1 MARFRRVRVGL
12 VAVVA
17 FTAPS
22 LAVVASP
29 VSAASRP
36 ASAAACS
43 TSGITGQTVLSQ
55 TAETANL
62 YNNLKDLCGGKGGV
76 MLWGVHDNPN
86 LTSGNTDQEVDA
98 LVGQY
103 PGFVEATYTDN
114 TICGSAGGSTLANFT
129 AEIAAQY
136 NRGGVAGV
144 HWLPEDP
151 VTCDPEG
158 DDTGLGAN
166 EDICDQIIPGYSTS
180 NTTYEAHF
188 NDELNDL
195 IAALNG
201 LVGTNGQQI
210 PVLLRIFHEMTGSEH
225 WWGGSH
231 CSGPEYQKL
240 WHYAINYLAGHKVP
254 LAPLG
259 LKPVNNAILV
269 WAPGGLPNG
278 STETPSEFASSITQY
293 YPGAAYVDVAGV
305 DAYDKT
311 SGNFVNEPMS
321 DATAVLDAVKG
332 IVLFAADEGKIP
344 AMTEGEN
351 DLQGS
356 IDCQGSP
363 CYWTN
368 YVTQF
373 QSAISKFASIRY
385 AMVWD
390 GTFAPAPGD
399 SGDFTK
405 MFDSS
410 LGSYLIMADN
420 PSYPWYCAHFSC

>member
-1 MARFRRVRVGL
+1 
-12 VAVVA
+12 VAA
-17 FTAPS
+17 LTAPS
-22 LAVVASP
+22 LAIAVSP
-29 VSAASRP
+29 VSAANRP
-36 ASAAACS
+36 ASADACS
-43 TSGITGQTVLSQ
+43 TTGITGQTILGQ

-62 YNNLKDLCGGKGGV
+62 YNNLKDLCGGNGGA
-76 MLWGVHDNPN
+76 MLWGVHDNPD
-86 LTSGNTDQEVDA
+86 LTSGNTDQEVNS

-114 TICGSAGGSTLANFT
+114 SVCGTTGGSTLANFT
-129 AEIAAQY
+129 AEIEAQY

-166 EDICDQIIPGYSTS
+166 EDICDQIIPGYPTS
-180 NTTYEAHF
+180 NTTDETHF
-188 NDELNDL
+188 KDLINDL

-201 LVGTNGQQI
+201 LTGSNGQQV
-210 PVLLRIFHEMTGSEH
+210 PVLLRIFHEMTGSSH

-231 CSGPEYQKL
+231 CSPSEYQKL
-240 WHYAINYLAGHKVP
+240 WQYTVNYLAGKEVS
-254 LAPLG
+254 LKPLG
-259 LKPVNNAILV
+259 LKPVDNAILV

-278 STETPSEFASSITQY
+278 STETPSQFATSITPY
-293 YPGAAYVDVAGV
+293 YPGADYVDVAGV

-311 SGNFVNEPMS
+311 GGTFVNEPMS

-332 IVLFAADEGKIP
+332 IVLFAANEGKIP

-363 CYWTN
+363 CYWTD
-368 YVTQF
+368 YVTDF
-373 QSAISKFASIRY
+373 QSAISKFAAIRY
-385 AMVWD
+385 AMVWM
-390 GTFAPAPGD
+390 GSFAPSPGD

-405 MFDSS
+405 MFKSS

-420 PSYPWYCAHFSC
+420 PSYPWYCANFTC